1 VLYLE
6 ISRNINFKHIINM
19 SFISIIT
26 PTFNEVENIE
36 RLSFQIKQICDS
48 NKINYEQIIIDNNS
62 EDGTVEVI
70 KKLTSQHKNI
80 KAILN
85 QSNFGHIKSPYYAL
99 LQSKGDATITMTS
112 DFQSPPELIVDYY
125 NKWMSGSKVVL
136 GRRKKVSD
144 TFFLKIIKFIYY
156 NFICKISN
164 HKMEKNITGEGL
176 YDKSVINILNTIKDP
191 YPYIRGLIFELGF
204 KIDFVDFNQPE
215 RQGGTSKNNLYTLFD
230 LGLLGVVKHSNILLR
245 LMILFGFFF
254 GIISLLISIG
264 FFFYKIFYWDNF
276 QLGIAPILIGF
287 FGITSIQIMIIGL
300 IGEYISV
307 VLSYSKNLPLVIE
320 KERINFD

>member
-1 VLYLE
+1 
-6 ISRNINFKHIINM
+6 M

-36 RLSFQIKQICDS
+36 RLSLQIKQICDS

>member
-1 VLYLE
+1 MLYLE
-6 ISRNINFKHIINM
+6 ISRNINFKHIISM